1 MASTF
6 LWAGLAALVI
16 ALLFLIA
23 IVQNSVDDKS
33 IIPTPSIP
41 REHAIMTSVS
51 SIKIKAS
58 VDDVFAVV
66 ASFKDYS
73 PGTPFST
80 FNWKNKTADGVPMVG
95 STGTFR
101 VRFSIVPSVWAQCS
115 LANRILVEHRGVR
128 VLTQSEGRT
137 DPLGP

>member
-16 ALLFLIA
+16 AVLFLIA

-41 REHAIMTSVS
+41 RERAVMTSVS
-51 SIKIKAS
+51 TIKIKAS

-73 PGTPFST
+73 PETFST
-80 FNWKNKTADGVPMVG
+80 FDWKTKTADGVPMVG

-101 VRFSIVPSVWAQCS
+101 VRISV
-115 LANRILVEHRGVR
+115 VTG
-128 VLTQSEGRT
+128 G
-137 DPLGP
+137 

>member
-1 MASTF
+1 MPSTL

-16 ALLFLIA
+16 AVLFVIA
-23 IVQNSVDDKS
+23 IIQNSVDEKS

-41 REHAIMTSVS
+41 REHAVMTSIS

-73 PGTPFST
+73 PETPFST
-80 FNWKNKTADGVPMVG
+80 FEWKKKTADGVPMVG

-101 VRFSIVPSVWAQCS
+101 VRFSVVSS
-115 LANRILVEHRGVR
+115 G
-128 VLTQSEGRT
+128 
-137 DPLGP
+137 